1 MADDKREG
9 RFEEFVRAVEHPEVE
24 RTCDRCGQKWQ
35 VPSHFVHADAEVGAR
50 DALFDPAATEEE
62 LARYDEASREF
73 ETCPG
78 CGAVKTYRQRHLY
91 LERRDQDLLEK
102 E

>member
-1 MADDKREG
+1 MGNEEPEG

-24 RTCDRCGQKWQ
+24 RTCTQCREKWQ
-35 VPSHFVHADAEVGAR
+35 VPSHFVHADGDIGAR
-50 DALFDPAATEEE
+50 DVALDPVETQRRIAE
-62 LARYDEASREF
+62 YDEARRQF

-78 CGAVKTYRQRHLY
+78 CGSYNTYSQHHLF
-91 LERRDQDLLEK
+91 LERSDQDVLEK